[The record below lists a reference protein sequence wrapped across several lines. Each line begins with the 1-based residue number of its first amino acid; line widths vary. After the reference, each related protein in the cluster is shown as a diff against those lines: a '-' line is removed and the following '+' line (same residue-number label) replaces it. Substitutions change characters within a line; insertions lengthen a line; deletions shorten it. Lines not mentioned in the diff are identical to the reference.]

1 MYISNIYK
9 IIFLGAVVLAAATS
23 LSSCGSGDN
32 SDVPLVQDE
41 LTISRLSST
50 KWTHFAFDTGQ
61 VVGQSTFLSETEDR
75 EWAQRLDWDF
85 AICGDYIKTNG
96 GDSGQGLGGIQRDYT
111 SNFLTLSEAP
121 ADGYLIDKTQ
131 IVRK

>member
-1 MYISNIYK
+1 MSNIYK
-9 IIFLGAVVLAAATS
+9 IIFLCAAVSATALS
-23 LSSCGSGDN
+23 LCSCRSGDR
-32 SDVPLVQDE
+32 SAPIVSDE
-41 LTISRLSST
+41 LTISGLSST
-50 KWTHFAFDTGQ
+50 KWTYFSFDTGQ
-61 VVGQSTFLSETEDR
+61 VVGQSTFLSAEEDK
-75 EWAQRLDWDF
+75 EWEQRLDWDF

-121 ADGYLIDKTQ
+121 EDGYLVDRTR

>member
-1 MYISNIYK
+1 MNRYISDVYK
-9 IIFLGAVVLAAATS
+9 VIFLCAVAAIS
-23 LSSCGSGDN
+23 FCSCRSGEGSDL
-32 SDVPLVQDE
+32 PPVQDE
-41 LTISRLSST
+41 LTISGLSST
-50 KWTHFAFDTGQ
+50 KWTYFSFETGQ
-61 VVGQSTFLSETEDR
+61 VVGQSTFLSAEEDR
-75 EWAQRLDWDF
+75 EWEQRLDWDL

-111 SNFLTLSEAP
+111 SNFLTLTEAP